1 MKIKC
6 KPISEEIKTYS
17 KYHTR
22 LNQIYSQSISRYAEN
37 IRDSIGMQELDS
49 ITTGHACY
57 VQVI

>member
-6 KPISEEIKTYS
+6 KPISEEIKSYS

-22 LNQIYSQSISRYAEN
+22 LNQINSQSISRYAEN

-49 ITTGHACY
+49 ITT
-57 VQVI
+57 